1 MSSCSRFRELAR
13 HGGATIL
20 RQGADGGG
28 RTMSNN
34 TAPAESLLPYSHWT
48 EEALRL
54 VVQEALAHAA
64 ERGLPGDHHF
74 YLTFR
79 TAHPGVVMPGHL
91 RARYPQEMTI
101 VLQHKFWDLAVDE
114 AAGSFSVRLSFG
126 GVAAML
132 TVPFAALTAF
142 ADPHV
147 RFGLRFESSLPPVA
161 SAESAP
167 DQAPASSAEQPQVV
181 SLDAFRRRP

>member
-101 VLQHKFWDLAVDE
+101 VLQHKFWDLAVDK
-114 AAGSFSVRLSFG
+114 AAGNFSVRLSFG

-147 RFGLRFESSLPPVA
+147 RFGLRFESTLP
-161 SAESAP
+161 AP
-167 DQAPASSAEQPQVV
+167 PAQAAPETAAAAASSDAPQVV
-181 SLDAFRRRP
+181 